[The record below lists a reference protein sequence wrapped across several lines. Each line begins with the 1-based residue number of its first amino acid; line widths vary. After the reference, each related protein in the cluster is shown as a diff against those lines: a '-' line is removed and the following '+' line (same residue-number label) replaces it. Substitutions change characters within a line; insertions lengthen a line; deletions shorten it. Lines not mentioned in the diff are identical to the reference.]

1 MQTPPVLGGPGG
13 ENGGVTRDDARSM
26 PRAMS
31 GPRGA
36 GAARL
41 RWLLPVL
48 LARAA
53 AGQLAIE
60 EIPPPRPAPP
70 TQSWCIT
77 SLLGGPDDRR
87 PDALGEAA
95 IWHLDFEPGGDVWL
109 ATSNGLY
116 RYDGYDW
123 EQFDSTNG
131 LPSDYVRCVR
141 RASDGRLWVG
151 TDRGAGVFDG
161 EGFDPAGA
169 IEGLAGPSVRRI
181 VEDPDGTLWFCSD
194 RWPVQTVSC
203 GLARL
208 RGGVWTRW
216 SEADGLPSGYVSD
229 CFLDSR
235 GRRFALTR
243 RGLAQLVGERWTRP
257 LEDAGLA
264 GADGYFWDM
273 AESPAA
279 GVLAAT
285 SEAVFV
291 LDENG
296 WRRSPKHLPGGLVP
310 KLLASADGE
319 ILTCSRGP
327 SVRFLRWERE
337 GFAAAT
343 EPAPGVHPSVEFLT
357 EAPDGSVWAAGV
369 GMLLR
374 WERGGGEWTAYPELP
389 EPAFRD
395 RRGRVW
401 FAGPDEVLRA
411 EGGRW
416 ERLVGAAAPLRL
428 AASGEVWSATAG
440 GLASWGDEGAKEHS
454 LERIGLG
461 PPLSFELD
469 GEDRIWVLGSG
480 GDGRQAVACLDGE
493 RWRRLP
499 LPLEGPQERVAEWG
513 PHAGD
518 GVWCI
523 LEDASRDLYR
533 LIHRDRQ
540 SAREVLLVPELN
552 RIARPGFL
560 ADHRGRLWTYGR
572 SGLWLRRLEGAA
584 EWEQVELPGRRVDNL
599 VELGDEIW
607 CSYMGTTGGF
617 NGVSRLRDGEWIH
630 LPCTVDELV
639 QSSGEDGALFF
650 AARDELV
657 LFLREQG
664 GRPSRSRLPVEGPA
678 RSAVRGP
685 GGELWIG
692 LRETCLL
699 FRPDGVPPRTRARL
713 DRSSVLAGEA
723 AFLFAEGVESFRPR
737 SRPTAFRF
745 ALERDGRWS
754 RFAALP
760 EGGLELLGLPVGR
773 HAIAVRAQDPGG
785 DVDPTPV
792 QLELEV
798 RPVPLRSRPW
808 FLPALAGLL
817 GLGLAL
823 TLTSLLAR
831 RRLSLHARTL
841 EETVERRTAELRL
854 SEGKY
859 RGLFEQSRDAILLVD
874 LGERVVD
881 ANPAACRLLACQPG
895 QLMGLPAAQL
905 LADPDGFEA
914 LRSGLQ
920 ASGSVRDF
928 ASRLITRDGRN
939 PYVQITANLR
949 RSQADVRLG
958 YQILLRDVTEQRRLE
973 ERLLQT
979 QKMEA
984 VGRFA
989 GGIAHDFNNL
999 LLVIQGFGEILCG
1012 RLGPDSPLQA
1022 RAEAIL
1028 EAAGRA
1034 QALTRQIQTFSR
1046 GQIIEPRTIDLSQVV
1061 CGLEDLLR
1069 RAIGEHIELV
1079 IDSSPERALVLAD
1092 PGQLEQVILNLV
1104 FNARDA
1110 MPEGGRL
1117 DLATGVLELD
1127 EEAAREL
1134 SLSGPGRFVVLRVD
1148 DQGRGMDE
1156 DTRSRIFEPFF
1167 TTKAEGRGTGLGLTT
1182 VSGIANCAGGAVRV
1196 QSSPGRG
1203 TRLEVLLPRAE
1214 GSAEEAPGADRRP
1227 GIAGGSETLLVV
1239 DDEPRIR
1246 HLLRDLLQGW
1256 GYTVLLAG
1264 DGEEAFEVA
1273 RRRLRDIHLV
1283 LTDIVMPRRD
1293 GRDLAARLRG
1303 LRPELPVLFMS
1314 GYDEGAESA
1323 EPGAEDGI
1331 LRKPFSTEILK
1342 ARVREALDR
1351 GA

>member
-1 MQTPPVLGGPGG
+1 VISGS
-13 ENGGVTRDDARSM
+13 AR
-26 PRAMS
+26 PWRRTGT
-31 GPRGA
+31 GPRRA
-36 GAARL
+36 GAL
-41 RWLLPVL
+41 RPLWLAPIL
-48 LARAA
+48 LAPIAA
-53 AGQLAIE
+53 AQLAIE
-60 EIPPPRPAPP
+60 EIPAPRPAPR

-87 PDALGEAA
+87 QDALGEAA
-95 IWHLDFEPGGDVWL
+95 IWYLDFEPEGAVWL

-161 EGFDPAGA
+161 ERFDPAGTV
-169 IEGLAGPSVRRI
+169 EGLAGPSVRRI

-194 RWPVQTVSC
+194 RWPDRTASC

-208 RGGVWTRW
+208 REGVWTRW
-216 SEADGLPSGYVSD
+216 GEADGLPSDYVSD

-235 GRRFALTR
+235 GRRFALTS
-243 RGLAQLVGERWTRP
+243 RGLAELVGERWTRP

-264 GADGYFWDM
+264 GSDGYFWDM
-273 AESPAA
+273 VESPEA
-279 GVLAAT
+279 GVLTITDA
-285 SEAVFV
+285 AVFL
-291 LDENG
+291 LDESG
-296 WRRSPKHLPGGLVP
+296 WRRIPMRIAGKPVP
-310 KLLASADGE
+310 KLAVTADGE
-319 ILTCSRGP
+319 ILACSSGP
-327 SVRFLRWERE
+327 SVRFLRWEGE
-337 GFAAAT
+337 GFAPASEA
-343 EPAPGVHPSVEFLT
+343 APGVHPSVELLSG
-357 EAPDGSVWAAGV
+357 APDGSVWAAGV

-374 WERGGGEWTAYPELP
+374 WERGGGEWTAYPGLP
-389 EPAFRD
+389 VPALRDGRD
-395 RRGRVW
+395 RIW
-401 FAGPDEVLRA
+401 FADRERALRVDG
-411 EGGRW
+411 ERW
-416 ERLVGAAAPLRL
+416 EGLDGAVGPLRL
-428 AASGEVWSATAG
+428 AASGDVWSASAN
-440 GLASWGDEGAKEHS
+440 GLARWRDQGGEEHS
-454 LERIGLG
+454 AGRIGLG
-461 PPLSFELD
+461 PPLQHELD
-469 GEDRIWVLGSG
+469 GEGRIWVLGLG
-480 GDGRQAVACLDGE
+480 DDGRQSLACLEGE
-493 RWRRLP
+493 SWRRFP
-499 LPLEGPQERVAEWG
+499 LPFEAQEERVASWS
-513 PHAGD
+513 PHPSG
-518 GVWCI
+518 GMWCV
-523 LEDASRDLYR
+523 LEDRGRDHHRLVLRDL
-533 LIHRDRQ
+533 HG
-540 SAREVLLVPELN
+540 AHELLLAPELG
-552 RIARPGFL
+552 RISRPGFL
-560 ADHRGRLWTYGR
+560 ADRQGRLWTFGR
-572 SGLWLRRLEGAA
+572 SGLWQRRIEAGGS
-584 EWEQVELPGRRVDNL
+584 WRRVDLPGRHVNCL
-599 VELGDEIW
+599 VESGEEIW
-607 CSYMGTTGGF
+607 CSYWGTTGGF
-617 NGVSRLRDGEWIH
+617 NGVSRLRGDEWTH
-630 LPCTVDELV
+630 LPCTVGDRVPGRYEEGTLV
-639 QSSGEDGALFF
+639 F
-650 AARDELV
+650 AIRDELV
-657 LFLREQG
+657 LFSREEG
-664 GRPSRSRLPVEGPA
+664 VRPSRLRLPEGGTA
-678 RSAVRGP
+678 RSVVRGP
-685 GGELWIG
+685 GRELWVG
-692 LRETCLL
+692 VEGTCLRY
-699 FRPDGVPPRTRARL
+699 RPDGVPPRTRASL
-713 DRSSVLAGEA
+713 DRSSALSGEA
-723 AFLFAEGVESFRPR
+723 PILTAEGVERFRPR

-745 ALERDGRWS
+745 AVERDGRWS
-754 RFAALP
+754 RFTALP

-773 HAIAVRAQDPGG
+773 HALAVRAQDPGG

-792 QLELEV
+792 RLELEV

-841 EETVERRTAELRL
+841 KETVERRTAELRL

-1079 IDSSPERALVLAD
+1079 IDCTSERALVLAD

-1134 SLSGPGRFVVLRVD
+1134 SLSEPGRFVVLRVD

-1156 DTRSRIFEPFF
+1156 DTRTRIFEPFF

-1214 GSAEEAPGADRRP
+1214 GSAEEAPGADLRP
-1227 GIAGGSETLLVV
+1227 GVAGGSETLLVV

-1273 RRRLRDIHLV
+1273 RGRLRDIHLV

-1323 EPGAEDGI
+1323 EPGAEDGF